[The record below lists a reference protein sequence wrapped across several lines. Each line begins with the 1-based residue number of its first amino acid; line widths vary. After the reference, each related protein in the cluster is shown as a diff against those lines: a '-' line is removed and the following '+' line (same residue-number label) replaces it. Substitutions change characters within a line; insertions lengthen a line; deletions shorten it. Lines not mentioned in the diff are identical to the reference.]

1 MADSELLL
9 LLANSTQT
17 LRITWTSDEDD
28 EDGDGHPHEQVVDL
42 VDQEEGVDRLELGF
56 FGHPK
61 QEHVD
66 AEKIGAY
73 SSGSF
78 VRAFYGIHSLDER

>member
-1 MADSELLL
+1 MKINLSADSELLL

-28 EDGDGHPHEQVVDL
+28 EDGDGHAYEQVVDL

-66 AEKIGAY
+66 AEKNWSLFIW
-73 SSGSF
+73 F
-78 VRAFYGIHSLDER
+78 VVLWKT